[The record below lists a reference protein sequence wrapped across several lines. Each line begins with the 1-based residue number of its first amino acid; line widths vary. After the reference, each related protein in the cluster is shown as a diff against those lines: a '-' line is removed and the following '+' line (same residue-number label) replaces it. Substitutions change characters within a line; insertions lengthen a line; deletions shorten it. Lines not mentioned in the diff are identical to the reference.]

1 MKVDSKRREKI
12 YLAVFLGP
20 SLAGFLIFFLLPYL
34 LGIYY
39 SLVDNAFSR
48 NFVGLTNYIQ
58 LFQSESFNKAGAN
71 TLIFTGAC
79 VPLIILLSLIL
90 ALIINKEIY
99 FRNVL
104 RTLLVSPLVVPVAS
118 VVMFWQ
124 ILFHEEGT
132 INYILISLGAKTTDW
147 LNTKW
152 SVAVILIV
160 YLWKN
165 IGYNLIL
172 FLAGLQNIPKEY
184 YESSDIDGA
193 GPFTKFTN
201 ITLIYLTPTAFFV
214 FIMSIINSF
223 KIFREIYLMSGD
235 YPHDSIYMLQH
246 YMNNTFAA
254 LDYQKLTSAAFVMGC
269 VIYLLVFV
277 LFLVEKKISASIA
290 G

>member
-1 MKVDSKRREKI
+1 MKLILKRQEKM

-20 SLAGFLIFFLLPYL
+20 SLAGFLLFFLLPYL

-39 SLVDNAFSR
+39 SFVDNAFSR
-48 NFVGLTNYIQ
+48 NFVGIANYIQ
-58 LFQSESFNKAGAN
+58 LFQSESFSKAGAN
-71 TLIFTGAC
+71 TLFFTCIC
-79 VPLIILLSLIL
+79 VPLIIFLSLIL
-90 ALIINKEIY
+90 AIVINKDIY

-104 RTLLVSPLVVPVAS
+104 RTILVSPLVVPVAS

-124 ILFHEEGT
+124 ILFNKEGT
-132 INYILISLGAKTTDW
+132 VNYILMSLGAGTIDW
-147 LNTKW
+147 MNTRW
-152 SVAVILIV
+152 SVAVILVV

-172 FLAGLQNIPKEY
+172 FLAGLQNIPREY
-184 YESSDIDGA
+184 YESADIDGA
-193 GPFTKFTN
+193 NSLMKFTH
-201 ITLIYLTPTAFFV
+201 ITLIYLTPTAFFI

-223 KIFREIYLMSGD
+223 KVFREIYLMSGD

-269 VIYLLVFV
+269 VIYILVFV
-277 LFLVEKKISASIA
+277 LFMVERKISANIT